1 MLAAAGNNFP
11 GMTLERERRAG
22 MVPVLRPSGSALTE
36 LLLSLGGAGDR
47 GSSPSPGKREM
58 SPVMQQGRSGEAQ
71 AALMEQ
77 ILLGA
82 DPTRA
87 GCGSHWELPAGIYQV

>member
-1 MLAAAGNNFP
+1 
-11 GMTLERERRAG
+11 

-36 LLLSLGGAGDR
+36 LLLSLGGAGDW

-77 ILLGA
+77 ILPGA

>member
-1 MLAAAGNNFP
+1 
-11 GMTLERERRAG
+11 
-22 MVPVLRPSGSALTE
+22 MVPVLRPSSSALME

-77 ILLGA
+77 NPPGSRSHPCGMWQPLGA
-82 DPTRA
+82 ASRDLSGVNHGQR
-87 GCGSHWELPAGIYQV
+87 S

>member
-1 MLAAAGNNFP
+1 
-11 GMTLERERRAG
+11 

-36 LLLSLGGAGDR
+36 LLLSLGGAGDQR
-47 GSSPSPGKREM
+47 KREM
-58 SPVMQQGRSGEAQ
+58 SPVTQQGHSGEAQ

-87 GCGSHWELPAGIYQV
+87 GRGSHWELPAGIYQV